1 MQFCSHV
8 LFLLRE
14 QWLIE
19 RLCEAM
25 GAALVGNNFSPI
37 PSNFS
42 FHIKKKWLV
51 AARNLQ
57 SIETLLTLELSQYSK
72 SGSIILASF
81 LQASWPLPT
90 ETAAYSEALCVYA
103 RPPGPSDPHKQSRR
117 AASRAWSLIL
127 PSKPS
132 ITFWNSL
139 QSDCQMTSRGSN
151 LDSNFELYHLT
162 QVYSLRNHSLN
173 CVEFEF
179 YFSLLLMPNLSQAK

>member
-1 MQFCSHV
+1 MTD
-8 LFLLRE
+8 RK
-14 QWLIE
+14 IE
-19 RLCEAM
+19 RSDGRGFGRHQLLANIIEI
-25 GAALVGNNFSPI
+25 FIS
-37 PSNFS
+37 
-42 FHIKKKWLV
+42 HEKKKWPV
-51 AARNLQ
+51 VARNLQ

-162 QVYSLRNHSLN
+162 RVVKVYSLRNHSLN

-179 YFSLLLMPNLSQAK
+179 FLSLLLMPNLSQAK